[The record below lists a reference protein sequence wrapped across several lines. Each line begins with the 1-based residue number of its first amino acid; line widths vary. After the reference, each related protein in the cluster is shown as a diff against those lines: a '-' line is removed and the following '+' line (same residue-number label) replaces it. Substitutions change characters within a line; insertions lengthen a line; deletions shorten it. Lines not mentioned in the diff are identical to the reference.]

1 MHGTRV
7 IFDESHSE
15 AWTIR
20 PEVAASLLSAHPADA
35 SYLAAADELRARG
48 FAVGPH
54 TAGGLTPEVLA
65 DADVLVV
72 AHPSDPRWER
82 TVPGGSPVFAE
93 AELDAIEAFVRRGG
107 GLVLLFEEEQDKYET
122 NLPDLA
128 ARFGV
133 RVANTVVAD
142 YERHHQAP

>member
-20 PEVAASLLSAHPADA
+20 PEVAASLLSAPPAA
-35 SYLAAADELRARG
+35 PSPLPPPHRAAAAALAAADELRARG

-82 TVPGGSPVFAE
+82 TVPGGSPGFAPQE
-93 AELDAIEAFVRRGG
+93 GDAM
-107 GLVLLFEEEQDKYET
+107 
-122 NLPDLA
+122 
-128 ARFGV
+128 
-133 RVANTVVAD
+133 
-142 YERHHQAP
+142 